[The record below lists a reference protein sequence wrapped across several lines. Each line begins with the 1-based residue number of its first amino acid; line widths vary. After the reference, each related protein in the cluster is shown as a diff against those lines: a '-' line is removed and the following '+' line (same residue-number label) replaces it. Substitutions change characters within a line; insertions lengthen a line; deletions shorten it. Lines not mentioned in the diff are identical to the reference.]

1 MELLQPFEENTSQLT
16 NLIHSFSEEDFSK
29 KPSEEEWSA
38 AEVLEHLYR
47 SEFGISRLFS
57 GESAPADRKP
67 DIRVQKMEASLL
79 NFSKKTKAP
88 EVIQPTKNEQ
98 GKAELLASF
107 IKNREKI
114 AQAYSKNEPYELCL
128 MYEHPVY
135 GSLTRFEW
143 LSFCILHT
151 KRHIH
156 QLKEI
161 RSKIS

>member
-1 MELLQPFEENTSQLT
+1 MELLQQFEENTGQLAD
-16 NLIHSFSEEDFSK
+16 LIGSFSEGDFFI

-47 SEFGISRLFS
+47 SEFGVARLFL
-57 GESAPADRKP
+57 GESTRIERRP
-67 DIRVQKMEASLL
+67 DTLVQKMEDSLL

-88 EVIQPTKNEQ
+88 EVIQPTKNQ
-98 GKAELLASF
+98 QNKNELLTSF
-107 IKNREKI
+107 KSNREKI
-114 AQAYSKNEPYELCL
+114 AQAYSENEPTELCL
-128 MYEHPVY
+128 MYKHPVY

-161 RSKIS
+161 RRKIS